1 MKRTAPAHLPKMRAH
16 DLVIDDLPDEVLV
29 YDLERHQAHCLNRS
43 AALVWRA
50 CDGKSSSTEIAHR
63 LTNELDSPFSE
74 DLVLIALNQLEK
86 LNLLE
91 REASTPAHFAVLSRR
106 QMIRNLGLAA
116 AIAVP
121 VVTSIVAPTAVQAAT
136 CIPSGNPC
144 NPGRL
149 CCSPLGCNGPANPSN
164 TCF

>member
-1 MKRTAPAHLPKMRAH
+1 MKRTAPAHLPKMREH

-29 YDLERHQAHCLNRS
+29 YDLENHKAHCLNRS

-50 CDGKSSSTEIAHR
+50 CDGKRSSAEIAQR
-63 LTNELDSPFSE
+63 LTAELDSPFSE

-86 LNLLE
+86 LSLLD
-91 REASTPAHFAVLSRR
+91 REATMPAHFAVLSRR

-116 AIAVP
+116 AVAVP
-121 VVTSIVAPTAVQAAT
+121 VVTSIVAPSAVQAAT
-136 CIPSGNPC
+136 CVPSGQNCHPT
-144 NPGRL
+144 RL
-149 CCSPLGCNGPANPSN
+149 CCSPLGCNTATNPD

>member
-29 YDLERHQAHCLNRS
+29 YDLESHKAHCLNRS

-50 CDGKSSSTEIAHR
+50 CDGKSSSGEIASR
-63 LTNELDSPFSE
+63 LTAELDSPFSE

-86 LNLLE
+86 LDLLE
-91 REASTPAHFAVLSRR
+91 HEPAMPAHFAVLSRR
-106 QMIRNLGLAA
+106 RMIRNLGLAA
-116 AIAVP
+116 AVAVP

-136 CIPSGNPC
+136 CVPSGNPC
-144 NPGRL
+144 HPTKL
-149 CCSPLGCNGPANPSN
+149 CCSPLGCNTAPNPDQ
-164 TCF
+164 CF

>member
-1 MKRTAPAHLPKMRAH
+1 MKSTAPAHLPKMRVH

-29 YDLERHQAHCLNRS
+29 YDLESHKAHCLNRS

-50 CDGKSSSTEIAHR
+50 CDGESSSSEIAQK
-63 LTNELDSPFSE
+63 LTAELDTPFSE

-86 LNLLE
+86 LGLLE
-91 REASTPAHFAVLSRR
+91 QEPTMPAHFAVLSRR

-116 AIAVP
+116 AVAVP

-136 CIPSGNPC
+136 CVPSGNPC
-144 NPGRL
+144 HPTRL
-149 CCSPLGCNGPANPSN
+149 CCSPLGCNTAPNPDV
-164 TCF
+164 CF